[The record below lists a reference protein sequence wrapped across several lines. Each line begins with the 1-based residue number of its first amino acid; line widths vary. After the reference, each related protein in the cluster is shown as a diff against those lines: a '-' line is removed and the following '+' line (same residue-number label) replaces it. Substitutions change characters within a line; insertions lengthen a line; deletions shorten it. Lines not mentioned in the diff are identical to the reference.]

1 MNSIVEEFKHA
12 FKRPDNGLM
21 QLLVINLVVFVV
33 LLILEVILTLS
44 GFKSLYQ
51 AILLQLMMPSNVE
64 TFITRPWTLFTYFF
78 THTGFFHILFNM
90 LFLYWFGRLIAEY
103 LGNRKVV
110 SLYVLGGIAG
120 GLFFMLIYN
129 ILPYFQDRVATSAM
143 LGASAG
149 VFAVT
154 VGAATLMPNY
164 TFVLF
169 LIGPVKIKYIA
180 VFYVFVSFVQ
190 TIGNNAGGEL
200 AHLGGALVGYLF
212 IRQLQGGT
220 DWGRPVWAVLE
231 FFDGLFSR
239 KSKIKVT
246 HSSRGSSRTAYNAN
260 SGKTINITPRADQDE
275 IDAILDKISE
285 SGYESLSKEEKQKL
299 FNASKK

>member
-1 MNSIVEEFKHA
+1 MNRIVEEFKHA

-44 GFKSLYQ
+44 GFKSLYD
-51 AILLQLMMPSNVE
+51 AIVLQLMMPSNVE

-200 AHLGGALVGYLF
+200 AHLGGALVGFLF
-212 IRQLQGGT
+212 IKQLQGGT
-220 DWGRPVWAVLE
+220 DWGRPVWAVLD
-231 FFDGLFSR
+231 FFNGLFSR
-239 KSKIKVT
+239 RSKIKVS
-246 HSSRGSSRTAYNAN
+246 HSSRSSSRSAYNAN
-260 SGKTINITPRADQDE
+260 TGRTINITPKADQDE

>member
-1 MNSIVEEFKHA
+1 KHA

-33 LLILEVILTLS
+33 LLVLEVILTLS
-44 GFKSLYQ
+44 GYKSLYEV
-51 AILLQLMMPSNVE
+51 ILLQLMMPSNVE

-103 LGNRKVV
+103 LGNKKVV
-110 SLYVLGGIAG
+110 SLYILGGIAG

-200 AHLGGALVGYLF
+200 AHLGGALVGYVF

-220 DWGRPVWAVLE
+220 DWGKPVWAVLD
-231 FFDGLFSR
+231 FF
-239 KSKIKVT
+239 K
-246 HSSRGSSRTAYNAN
+246 
-260 SGKTINITPRADQDE
+260 
-275 IDAILDKISE
+275 
-285 SGYESLSKEEKQKL
+285 
-299 FNASKK
+299 

>member
-33 LLILEVILTLS
+33 LLILKVILTLS
-44 GFKSLYQ
+44 GFKSLYE

-110 SLYVLGGIAG
+110 SLYILGGIAG

-200 AHLGGALVGYLF
+200 AHLGGALVGYVF

-220 DWGRPVWAVLE
+220 DWGRPVWAVLD
-231 FFDGLFSR
+231 FFDRLFSR
-239 KSKIKVT
+239 RSKIKVT
-246 HSSRGSSRTAYNAN
+246 HSSRSSSRTAYNAN
-260 SGKTINITPRADQDE
+260 TGRTINITPKADQDE

>member
-33 LLILEVILTLS
+33 LLVLEVILTLS
-44 GFKSLYQ
+44 GFKSLYE

-103 LGNRKVV
+103 LGNKKVV
-110 SLYVLGGIAG
+110 SLYILGGIAG

-200 AHLGGALVGYLF
+200 AHLGGALVGYVF

-220 DWGRPVWAVLE
+220 DWGKPVWAVLD
-231 FFDGLFSR
+231 FFKGLFSKR
-239 KSKIKVT
+239 SKIKVS
-246 HSSRGSSRTAYNAN
+246 HSSRGASRTAYNAN
-260 SGKTINITPRADQDE
+260 TGRTINITPKADQDE

-285 SGYESLSKEEKQKL
+285 SGYESLSKDEKQKL